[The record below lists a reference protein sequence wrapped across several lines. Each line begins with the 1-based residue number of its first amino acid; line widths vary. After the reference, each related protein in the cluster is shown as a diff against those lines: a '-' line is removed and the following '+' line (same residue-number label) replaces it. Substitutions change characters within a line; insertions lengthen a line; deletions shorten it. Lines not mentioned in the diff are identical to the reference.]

1 MRIRGHVH
9 DVTDFIDEHP
19 GAQLL
24 LLSSVGRDATEAYDY
39 VDHSRHADRLLATM
53 AVPQLDRCAAISL
66 QMSREESAREE
77 QGGRSWSST
86 WLEAWRQQT
95 LSATVRITVRDAI
108 ESTLIRLTGD
118 TGPTSMRRVQVMSFL
133 K

>member
-1 MRIRGHVH
+1 MRIRRHVH

-19 GAQLL
+19 GDQLL

-86 WLEAWRQQT
+86 WLEAWRQ
-95 LSATVRITVRDAI
+95 TVKHHVCKTPMRQ
-108 ESTLIRLTGD
+108 SYLGD
-118 TGPTSMRRVQVMSFL
+118 LALHPKRCDKLRWRRGLVV
-133 K
+133 